1 MVLLKEQEV
10 QVGLEV
16 AVDWEAV
23 GQVVSGMWVGYTV
36 ASVVVAR
43 TSIVAVEEHCST

>member
-10 QVGLEV
+10 QVVREV

-23 GQVVSGMWVGYTV
+23 GQVVVGMWADYIV
-36 ASVVVAR
+36 ASVVVAH
-43 TSIVAVEEHCST
+43 TSVVAVEEHCST